1 MKKLVLSVVA
11 ALAIGLFSNNLFA
24 QTTTPTA
31 PASGDLIATISANA
45 DYQAF
50 GLLLRAAN
58 LGATLKGVGPY
69 TIFAPNNTALGNL
82 TPDALDR
89 LFQDPAKLAAVLKGH
104 IVLGKYDKA
113 GIVKAL
119 GSKMTALKTLDGQTL
134 TLALTASKNLELTDS
149 QGNKTQ
155 VIAFDINASNGVII
169 GVNNLLFK

>member
-1 MKKLVLSVVA
+1 MKKLVFSVAA

-24 QTTTPTA
+24 QTTPA
-31 PASGDLIATISANA
+31 ASGSADVITTVSTNS
-45 DYQAF
+45 DYQSF

-58 LGATLKGVGPY
+58 LSATLKGAGPY
-69 TIFAPNNTALGNL
+69 TIFAPNNTAFNNL
-82 TPDALDR
+82 SADVLDR
-89 LFQDPAKLAAVLKGH
+89 LFQDPAKLAAVLKAH

-134 TLALTASKNLELTDS
+134 TLTLTPTKNLELTDS
-149 QGNKTQ
+149 DGNKMD

-169 GVNNLLFK
+169 GVNHLLFK